1 MYHRH
6 NNIIQSWK
14 IILTGCL
21 SPTFNHSEWPL
32 ARQTSVANNATIAF
46 EDVRQN
52 VPSDVP
58 LVKAHL
64 FIHGWLHSANIM

>member
-46 EDVRQN
+46 EDV
-52 VPSDVP
+52 
-58 LVKAHL
+58 
-64 FIHGWLHSANIM
+64 